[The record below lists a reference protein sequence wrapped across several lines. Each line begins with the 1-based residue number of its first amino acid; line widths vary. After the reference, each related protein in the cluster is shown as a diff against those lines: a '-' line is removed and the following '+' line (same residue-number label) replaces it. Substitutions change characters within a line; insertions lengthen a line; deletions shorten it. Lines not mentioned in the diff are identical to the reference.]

1 MGKKTGMDGGARHC
15 GVGTKIGFGACFGV
29 WTTSVLYF
37 LTRNVWASVFAL
49 GVCLGV
55 YVLRSW
61 ALLEEVMKL
70 KGDVVELEKRM
81 VYTRATISELS
92 LMAGG
97 YEAEMK
103 RFRNQA
109 RLRRNRS
116 LDAL

>member
-1 MGKKTGMDGGARHC
+1 MDGGARHC

-70 KGDVVELEKRM
+70 RGDVVELEKRM

-92 LMAGG
+92 LMA
-97 YEAEMK
+97 AE
-103 RFRNQA
+103 NGA
-109 RLRRNRS
+109 RRARSKPLIRRNRS

>member
-1 MGKKTGMDGGARHC
+1 MDGNTTSSARHC
-15 GVGTKIGFGACFGV
+15 GLATKIGFGACFGV

-37 LTRNVWASVFAL
+37 LTRNVWASVFVL

-61 ALLEEVMKL
+61 ALFEEVMAL
-70 KGDVVELEKRM
+70 RGDVAELEKQV
-81 VYTRATISELS
+81 VYMRATISELS

-103 RFRNQA
+103 RVRNRA
-109 RLRRNRS
+109 RPSRHRS
-116 LDAL
+116 LDGM